1 VRPEGPDIAEP
12 LLAELRVQLGLPEL
26 DYAESPETLADGV
39 TARAYSLRLSHI
51 EGAAREPLVCRV
63 FQEAYARDDQAQV
76 EAALQ
81 NALAENGFG
90 VPRVFASGDR
100 TSRVG
105 APFMAMERAP
115 GRNAFSV
122 LMLALAGAS
131 VLAAA
136 TTSILPVLL
145 LVALYWAGMTRI
157 LTRLHRLPG
166 SEVEAILVREGIE
179 QDRLSF
185 DSLLTWLEQR
195 AGSEESRKS
204 GSGRVSDL
212 VDWLRENAPVPADP
226 PSVCHG
232 DFWFGNLMLSLRR
245 VTLLDWSQA
254 CLSHPEFDLGW
265 MSIQHYSRLAVP
277 LPESLQA
284 PFAAILR
291 PFAWMLMGA
300 TRGFYRLVRPVDRKR
315 LQYFTAFSAA
325 RVLAHVMSLRARSDS
340 GDDAML
346 SAWGSPATLKLLRK
360 RVQRITG
367 IDLEI

>member
-12 LLAELRVQLGLPEL
+12 LLAELRVQLAFPEL

-51 EGAAREPLVCRV
+51 EGAARGPLVCRV

-105 APFMAMERAP
+105 APFMVMQRAR

-122 LMLALAGAS
+122 LMLALVGAW

-136 TTSILPVLL
+136 STSILPVLL
-145 LVALYWAGMTRI
+145 LIALYWAGMTRI
-157 LTRLHRLPG
+157 LTRLHRIPG
-166 SEVEAILVREGIE
+166 NEVEAMLVREGIE

-204 GSGRVSDL
+204 GSERVSDL
-212 VDWLRENAPVPADP
+212 IDWLRENAPAPADP

-245 VTLLDWSQA
+245 VTVLDWSQA
-254 CLSHPEFDLGW
+254 CLTHPEFDLGW
-265 MSIQHYSRLAVP
+265 MSIQHYSRLPMP
-277 LPESLQA
+277 LPESLLSLL
-284 PFAAILR
+284 AAILR

-300 TRGFYRLVRPVDRKR
+300 TRGFYRLVRPVDRER

-325 RVLAHVMSLRARSDS
+325 RVLAHVMSLRARSGS

-346 SAWGSPATLKLLRK
+346 SAWGSPATLRLLRK
-360 RVQRITG
+360 RVHRITG